1 MSDLFLPLKV
11 VSSLSPVK
19 AKRNVEESKAF
30 LLNDF
35 SSMGKILS
43 SYSPLEM
50 MKMARWEERRVLALG
65 GKDIVKKKSA
75 VLLPILLQS
84 IVESNAFRPVSSS
97 VEIKLKDW
105 DRIKT
110 LSEDVVRRIAR
121 WIDSKVSIAIG
132 EGKVTVEDAFG
143 LRAAIEERLLP
154 SVMDEKTLER
164 ESWLLRALL
173 EEVPDFQ
180 GRFGID
186 SPSFALNIKNIAK
199 VGLNGIDN
207 LVRDVAVYSQEY
219 SLSEAQLRA
228 RGELEGLDESEIF
241 NLITKR
247 NHWEGRA
254 KELSNLRDGYSLFMP
269 SYASSLPFS
278 TYGFYSMKAG
288 QLDLM
293 SFLEKGFWPALRYP
307 FIELEGKHYSFVAMH
322 LPLFLSYFTSVDRIL
337 ASSRNV
343 LSIFHLSD
351 CDTYVYDG
359 NKIEISVLPSVRDT
373 NPILYPSSFSRVVK
387 KRKDEL
393 SLQRKLGH
401 KRLIVDPDMVLDMEK
416 KDETV
421 YVSSSFLYRCTVD
434 KSAKTELLTALLG
447 YLELPGSG
455 KEYSMDTEEDLY
467 STESSTDDLRDDPTT
482 DEYEYDNIDEDEES
496 RLLDERDAN
505 IQFVEYDRKEASKEE
520 KESMIERYS
529 LTEDLI
535 KKSEEEEEREFVLDE
550 ALDDDI
556 FDDSEEDE
564 KLDDIGPGESYDS
577 EFFDAADASDEYEV
591 HEEEEEKEE
600 SGQLDF
606 LSLLDE
612 EDPEEAEF
620 ENELDEEEKK
630 SFQEEELHEAVLD
643 SIITLPSE
651 NAPSAEDDILS
662 SVDEEIESPS
672 PEMEEEGEIGVEI
685 EGEEP
690 NDAVESSSTPE
701 DLLGEMELPTVSEE
715 ETTQEMDEESPS
727 LESNVDTDLPS
738 FSHED
743 EVTSDE
749 TQSGEAE
756 EDQEEYAEE
765 TMDGEEVSDASEK
778 EDATEKDR
786 DITPKM
792 EEESPSLESIVD
804 TDLPSFSHEDE
815 VTTKETQSGETE
827 EDQEED
833 QEETMDGEEVSDASE
848 KEDAIEK
855 DRDITSKMEEDSSS
869 LESIVDPDL
878 PSFSHEDEV
887 TSDETQGGETE
898 EDQEEDQEETM
909 DREDVS
915 GTSEE
920 AETEM
925 ERESEDSSPLSEE
938 PPALFE
944 SEETKAEE
952 GSEKEN
958 ESSSDDVGSTEESMG
973 SDVFAPECEENS
985 SLNGELPLE
994 TEIPVVAEEDK
1005 EEEPS
1010 LQNENAVAEEEGNV
1024 FMMEDSPSPLPEELY
1039 SEEEPQSQE
1048 KEEEKGESVPEEPKN
1063 SEIDSNKSFCDSLF
1077 SALGLEDM
1085 EEDEALPE
1093 VTEPEEE
1100 KEEEAIVL
1108 EDKSPLEIESVEE
1121 EEVDDEIE
1129 EKAEGIVYSIYKEL
1143 GKDSAFASFIRS
1155 SDSGTLEELEEIIQS
1170 CWNRQQVEGKDK
1182 LFNIVDYSLSI
1193 LLAHDSIR
1201 DDLRLSEL
1209 LNNAGGVMYS
1219 RDMDT
1224 WKAVIVYINSS
1235 YTVEEAMEKTIS
1247 RETFS
1252 ASDWKRVTYIGE
1264 QMRKR

>member
-143 LRAAIEERLLP
+143 LRSAIEERLLP

-373 NPILYPSSFSRVVK
+373 NPILYPASFSRVVK

-564 KLDDIGPGESYDS
+564 RLDDIGPGESFDS

-612 EDPEEAEF
+612 EDPEEVEF

-643 SIITLPSE
+643 SFLTLPSE

-672 PEMEEEGEIGVEI
+672 PEMEEEGEIGVGI
-685 EGEEP
+685 ESEEP

-727 LESNVDTDLPS
+727 LESIVDTDLPS

-743 EVTSDE
+743 EVTTKE
-749 TQSGEAE
+749 TQSGETEEDPE
-756 EDQEEYAEE
+756 EDQEE

-792 EEESPSLESIVD
+792 DEESPSLESIVD

-827 EDQEED
+827 EDPEED
-833 QEETMDGEEVSDASE
+833 QEETMDGEDVSDA
-848 KEDAIEK
+848 
-855 DRDITSKMEEDSSS
+855 
-869 LESIVDPDL
+869 
-878 PSFSHEDEV
+878 
-887 TSDETQGGETE
+887 
-898 EDQEEDQEETM
+898 
-909 DREDVS
+909 
-915 GTSEE
+915 SEE

-925 ERESEDSSPLSEE
+925 ERESEESSPLSEE

-958 ESSSDDVGSTEESMG
+958 ESSIHDVDSTEESMG
-973 SDVFAPECEENS
+973 PEVFAPECEEDS
-985 SLNGELPLE
+985 SLNGDLPLE
-994 TEIPVVAEEDK
+994 KEHPVVAEEYK

-1063 SEIDSNKSFCDSLF
+1063 SETDSNKSFCDSLF

>member
-154 SVMDEKTLER
+154 SEMDEKTLER

-373 NPILYPSSFSRVVK
+373 NPILYPASFSRVVK

-612 EDPEEAEF
+612 EDPEEVEF

-672 PEMEEEGEIGVEI
+672 PEMEEEGEIGVGI
-685 EGEEP
+685 ESEEP

-715 ETTQEMDEESPS
+715 EITQEMD
-727 LESNVDTDLPS
+727 
-738 FSHED
+738 
-743 EVTSDE
+743 
-749 TQSGEAE
+749 
-756 EDQEEYAEE
+756 
-765 TMDGEEVSDASEK
+765 
-778 EDATEKDR
+778 
-786 DITPKM
+786 
-792 EEESPSLESIVD
+792 EESPSLESIVD

-827 EDQEED
+827 EDPEEYA
-833 QEETMDGEEVSDASE
+833 EETMDG
-848 KEDAIEK
+848 
-855 DRDITSKMEEDSSS
+855 
-869 LESIVDPDL
+869 
-878 PSFSHEDEV
+878 
-887 TSDETQGGETE
+887 
-898 EDQEEDQEETM
+898 
-909 DREDVS
+909 EDVS

-925 ERESEDSSPLSEE
+925 ERESEESSPVSEE

-958 ESSSDDVGSTEESMG
+958 ESSSDDVDSTEESIV
-973 SDVFAPECEENS
+973 SEVFAPECEEDS

-994 TEIPVVAEEDK
+994 KEHPVVAEEYK

-1039 SEEEPQSQE
+1039 REEEPQSQE

-1063 SEIDSNKSFCDSLF
+1063 SETDSNKSFCDSLF

>member
-269 SYASSLPFS
+269 SYASSIPFS

-434 KSAKTELLTALLG
+434 RSAKTELLTALLG

-715 ETTQEMDEESPS
+715 EITQEMD
-727 LESNVDTDLPS
+727 
-738 FSHED
+738 
-743 EVTSDE
+743 
-749 TQSGEAE
+749 
-756 EDQEEYAEE
+756 
-765 TMDGEEVSDASEK
+765 
-778 EDATEKDR
+778 
-786 DITPKM
+786 
-792 EEESPSLESIVD
+792 EESPSLESIVD

-827 EDQEED
+827 ED
-833 QEETMDGEEVSDASE
+833 
-848 KEDAIEK
+848 
-855 DRDITSKMEEDSSS
+855 
-869 LESIVDPDL
+869 P
-878 PSFSHEDEV
+878 
-887 TSDETQGGETE
+887 
-898 EDQEEDQEETM
+898 EEDQEETM

-915 GTSEE
+915 DPSEE

-925 ERESEDSSPLSEE
+925 ERESEDSSTLSEE

-973 SDVFAPECEENS
+973 SDVFAPKCEENS

-1005 EEEPS
+1005 EDEPS

-1039 SEEEPQSQE
+1039 REEEPQSQE
-1048 KEEEKGESVPEEPKN
+1048 KEEEKGESVPEELKN
-1063 SEIDSNKSFCDSLF
+1063 SETDSNKSFCDSLF

>member
-715 ETTQEMDEESPS
+715 EITQEMD
-727 LESNVDTDLPS
+727 
-738 FSHED
+738 
-743 EVTSDE
+743 
-749 TQSGEAE
+749 
-756 EDQEEYAEE
+756 
-765 TMDGEEVSDASEK
+765 
-778 EDATEKDR
+778 
-786 DITPKM
+786 
-792 EEESPSLESIVD
+792 EESPSLESIVD
-804 TDLPSFSHEDE
+804 TDLSSFSHEDE

-848 KEDAIEK
+848 NEDAIEK

-1039 SEEEPQSQE
+1039 REEEPQSQE

>member
-1 MSDLFLPLKV
+1 MPLKV

-672 PEMEEEGEIGVEI
+672 PEMEEEGEIGVGI
-685 EGEEP
+685 ESEEP

-715 ETTQEMDEESPS
+715 EITQEMD
-727 LESNVDTDLPS
+727 
-738 FSHED
+738 
-743 EVTSDE
+743 
-749 TQSGEAE
+749 
-756 EDQEEYAEE
+756 
-765 TMDGEEVSDASEK
+765 
-778 EDATEKDR
+778 
-786 DITPKM
+786 
-792 EEESPSLESIVD
+792 EESPSLESIVD

-833 QEETMDGEEVSDASE
+833 QEETMD
-848 KEDAIEK
+848 
-855 DRDITSKMEEDSSS
+855 
-869 LESIVDPDL
+869 
-878 PSFSHEDEV
+878 
-887 TSDETQGGETE
+887 
-898 EDQEEDQEETM
+898 
-909 DREDVS
+909 REDVS
-915 GTSEE
+915 DPSEE

-925 ERESEDSSPLSEE
+925 ERESEESSPLSEE

-958 ESSSDDVGSTEESMG
+958 ESSIHDVDSTEESMG
-973 SDVFAPECEENS
+973 SDVFAPECEEDS

-994 TEIPVVAEEDK
+994 KEHPVVAEEDK

-1039 SEEEPQSQE
+1039 REEEPQSQE
-1048 KEEEKGESVPEEPKN
+1048 KEEEKGESVPEELKN
-1063 SEIDSNKSFCDSLF
+1063 SETDSNKSFCDSLF

>member
-143 LRAAIEERLLP
+143 LRSAIEERLLP

-715 ETTQEMDEESPS
+715 EITPKMEEESPS

-738 FSHED
+738 FS
-743 EVTSDE
+743 
-749 TQSGEAE
+749 
-756 EDQEEYAEE
+756 Y
-765 TMDGEEVSDASEK
+765 
-778 EDATEKDR
+778 
-786 DITPKM
+786 
-792 EEESPSLESIVD
+792 
-804 TDLPSFSHEDE
+804 EDE

-827 EDQEED
+827 EDQGECA
-833 QEETMDGEEVSDASE
+833 EETMD
-848 KEDAIEK
+848 K
-855 DRDITSKMEEDSSS
+855 
-869 LESIVDPDL
+869 
-878 PSFSHEDEV
+878 
-887 TSDETQGGETE
+887 
-898 EDQEEDQEETM
+898 
-909 DREDVS
+909 EDVS
-915 GTSEE
+915 GPSEE

-925 ERESEDSSPLSEE
+925 EREIEESSPVSEE

-958 ESSSDDVGSTEESMG
+958 ESSSDDVDSTEESMG
-973 SDVFAPECEENS
+973 PEVFAPECEEDS

-994 TEIPVVAEEDK
+994 KEHPVVAEEDK

-1048 KEEEKGESVPEEPKN
+1048 KEEEKGESVPEELKN
-1063 SEIDSNKSFCDSLF
+1063 SETDSNKSFCDSLF

>member
-1 MSDLFLPLKV
+1 MPLKV

-143 LRAAIEERLLP
+143 LRSAIEERLLP

-715 ETTQEMDEESPS
+715 EITQEMD
-727 LESNVDTDLPS
+727 
-738 FSHED
+738 
-743 EVTSDE
+743 
-749 TQSGEAE
+749 
-756 EDQEEYAEE
+756 
-765 TMDGEEVSDASEK
+765 
-778 EDATEKDR
+778 
-786 DITPKM
+786 
-792 EEESPSLESIVD
+792 EESPSLESIVD
-804 TDLPSFSHEDE
+804 TDLPSFSY
-815 VTTKETQSGETE
+815 
-827 EDQEED
+827 
-833 QEETMDGEEVSDASE
+833 
-848 KEDAIEK
+848 
-855 DRDITSKMEEDSSS
+855 
-869 LESIVDPDL
+869 
-878 PSFSHEDEV
+878 EDEV

-898 EDQEEDQEETM
+898 EDQEEYAEETM

-915 GTSEE
+915 DPSEE

-1005 EEEPS
+1005 EDEPS

-1039 SEEEPQSQE
+1039 REEEPQSQE
-1048 KEEEKGESVPEEPKN
+1048 KEEEKGESVPEELKN
-1063 SEIDSNKSFCDSLF
+1063 SETDSNKSFCDSLF

-1209 LNNAGGVMYS
+1209 LNNAGGVMYY

>member
-143 LRAAIEERLLP
+143 LRSAIEERLLP

-672 PEMEEEGEIGVEI
+672 PEMEEEGEIGVGI
-685 EGEEP
+685 ESEEP

-715 ETTQEMDEESPS
+715 E
-727 LESNVDTDLPS
+727 
-738 FSHED
+738 
-743 EVTSDE
+743 
-749 TQSGEAE
+749 
-756 EDQEEYAEE
+756 
-765 TMDGEEVSDASEK
+765 
-778 EDATEKDR
+778 
-786 DITPKM
+786 ITPKM
-792 EEESPSLESIVD
+792 DEESPSLESIVD

-827 EDQEED
+827 EDQEEY
-833 QEETMDGEEVSDASE
+833 A
-848 KEDAIEK
+848 
-855 DRDITSKMEEDSSS
+855 
-869 LESIVDPDL
+869 
-878 PSFSHEDEV
+878 
-887 TSDETQGGETE
+887 
-898 EDQEEDQEETM
+898 EETM

-915 GTSEE
+915 DPSEE

-925 ERESEDSSPLSEE
+925 ERESEESSPLSEE

-1048 KEEEKGESVPEEPKN
+1048 KEEEKGESVPEEPKK
-1063 SEIDSNKSFCDSLF
+1063 SETDSNKSFCDSLF

>member
-672 PEMEEEGEIGVEI
+672 PEMEEEGEIGVGI
-685 EGEEP
+685 ESEEP

-727 LESNVDTDLPS
+727 LES
-738 FSHED
+738 
-743 EVTSDE
+743 
-749 TQSGEAE
+749 
-756 EDQEEYAEE
+756 
-765 TMDGEEVSDASEK
+765 
-778 EDATEKDR
+778 
-786 DITPKM
+786 
-792 EEESPSLESIVD
+792 IVD

-827 EDQEED
+827 EDQ
-833 QEETMDGEEVSDASE
+833 
-848 KEDAIEK
+848 KEYA
-855 DRDITSKMEEDSSS
+855 
-869 LESIVDPDL
+869 
-878 PSFSHEDEV
+878 
-887 TSDETQGGETE
+887 
-898 EDQEEDQEETM
+898 EETM

-915 GTSEE
+915 GTTEE

-925 ERESEDSSPLSEE
+925 ERESEESSPLSEE

-958 ESSSDDVGSTEESMG
+958 ASSIHDVDSTEESMG
-973 SDVFAPECEENS
+973 PEVFAPECEEDS

-994 TEIPVVAEEDK
+994 KEHPVVAEEDK

-1039 SEEEPQSQE
+1039 REEEPQSQE

>member
-564 KLDDIGPGESYDS
+564 RLDDIGPGESYDS

-612 EDPEEAEF
+612 EDPEEVEF

-672 PEMEEEGEIGVEI
+672 PEMEEEGEIGVGI
-685 EGEEP
+685 ESEEP

-715 ETTQEMDEESPS
+715 EITQEMD
-727 LESNVDTDLPS
+727 
-738 FSHED
+738 
-743 EVTSDE
+743 
-749 TQSGEAE
+749 
-756 EDQEEYAEE
+756 
-765 TMDGEEVSDASEK
+765 
-778 EDATEKDR
+778 
-786 DITPKM
+786 
-792 EEESPSLESIVD
+792 EESPSLESIVD

-833 QEETMDGEEVSDASE
+833 QEETMD
-848 KEDAIEK
+848 
-855 DRDITSKMEEDSSS
+855 
-869 LESIVDPDL
+869 
-878 PSFSHEDEV
+878 
-887 TSDETQGGETE
+887 
-898 EDQEEDQEETM
+898 
-909 DREDVS
+909 REDVS

-925 ERESEDSSPLSEE
+925 ERESEESSPLSEE

-958 ESSSDDVGSTEESMG
+958 ESSSDDVDSTEESMG
-973 SDVFAPECEENS
+973 SDVFAPECEEDS

-994 TEIPVVAEEDK
+994 KEHPVVAEEDK

-1039 SEEEPQSQE
+1039 REEEPQSQE

>member
-1 MSDLFLPLKV
+1 MPLKV

-19 AKRNVEESKAF
+19 AKRNIEESKAF

-50 MKMARWEERRVLALG
+50 MKMARWEERRVLSLG

-143 LRAAIEERLLP
+143 LRSAIEERLLP
-154 SVMDEKTLER
+154 SEMDEKTLER

-373 NPILYPSSFSRVVK
+373 NPILYPASFSRVVK

-434 KSAKTELLTALLG
+434 RSAKTELLTALLG

-564 KLDDIGPGESYDS
+564 KLDNIGPGESYDS

-672 PEMEEEGEIGVEI
+672 PEMEEEGEIGVGI
-685 EGEEP
+685 ESEEP

-715 ETTQEMDEESPS
+715 EITQEMD
-727 LESNVDTDLPS
+727 
-738 FSHED
+738 
-743 EVTSDE
+743 
-749 TQSGEAE
+749 
-756 EDQEEYAEE
+756 
-765 TMDGEEVSDASEK
+765 
-778 EDATEKDR
+778 
-786 DITPKM
+786 
-792 EEESPSLESIVD
+792 EESPSLESIVD

-815 VTTKETQSGETE
+815 VTTKEMQSGETE
-827 EDQEED
+827 EDPEED

-855 DRDITSKMEEDSSS
+855 DREITPKTEEESPS
-869 LESIVDPDL
+869 LESNVDTDL

-887 TSDETQGGETE
+887 TTKETQSGETE
-898 EDQEEDQEETM
+898 EYPEEYAEETM

-915 GTSEE
+915 DPSEE

-925 ERESEDSSPLSEE
+925 ERESEDSSPVSEE

-958 ESSSDDVGSTEESMG
+958 ESSSDDVDSTEESMG
-973 SDVFAPECEENS
+973 PEVFAPECEEDS

-994 TEIPVVAEEDK
+994 KEHPVVAEEDK

-1048 KEEEKGESVPEEPKN
+1048 KKEEKGESVPEEPKN
-1063 SEIDSNKSFCDSLF
+1063 SETDSNKSFCDSLF

>member
-143 LRAAIEERLLP
+143 LRSAIEERLLP
-154 SVMDEKTLER
+154 SEMDEKTLER

-434 KSAKTELLTALLG
+434 RSAKTELLTALLG

-672 PEMEEEGEIGVEI
+672 PEMEEEGEIGVGI
-685 EGEEP
+685 ESEEP

-715 ETTQEMDEESPS
+715 EITQGMDEESPS
-727 LESNVDTDLPS
+727 LESIVDTDLPS

-743 EVTSDE
+743 EVTIDE
-749 TQSGEAE
+749 TQSGETEEDPE
-756 EDQEEYAEE
+756 EDQEE
-765 TMDGEEVSDASEK
+765 TIDGEEVSDASEK
-778 EDATEKDR
+778 EDAIEKDR
-786 DITPKM
+786 EITPKT
-792 EEESPSLESIVD
+792 EEESPSLESNVD

-827 EDQEED
+827 EYPEEY
-833 QEETMDGEEVSDASE
+833 A
-848 KEDAIEK
+848 
-855 DRDITSKMEEDSSS
+855 
-869 LESIVDPDL
+869 
-878 PSFSHEDEV
+878 
-887 TSDETQGGETE
+887 
-898 EDQEEDQEETM
+898 EETM

-915 GTSEE
+915 DPSEE
-920 AETEM
+920 VETEM
-925 ERESEDSSPLSEE
+925 ERESEESSPVSEE

-958 ESSSDDVGSTEESMG
+958 ESSIHDVDSTEESMG
-973 SDVFAPECEENS
+973 PEVFAPECEEDS

-994 TEIPVVAEEDK
+994 KEHPVVAEEYK

-1039 SEEEPQSQE
+1039 REEEPQSQE

-1063 SEIDSNKSFCDSLF
+1063 SETDSNKSFCDSLF

>member
-1 MSDLFLPLKV
+1 MPLKV

-105 DRIKT
+105 DRIKI

-373 NPILYPSSFSRVVK
+373 NPILYPASFSRVVK

-672 PEMEEEGEIGVEI
+672 PEMEEEGEIGVGI
-685 EGEEP
+685 ESEEP

-727 LESNVDTDLPS
+727 LES
-738 FSHED
+738 
-743 EVTSDE
+743 
-749 TQSGEAE
+749 
-756 EDQEEYAEE
+756 
-765 TMDGEEVSDASEK
+765 
-778 EDATEKDR
+778 
-786 DITPKM
+786 
-792 EEESPSLESIVD
+792 IVD

-827 EDQEED
+827 EDQEE
-833 QEETMDGEEVSDASE
+833 TMDGEDVSDASE

-869 LESIVDPDL
+869 LESIVDTDL

-887 TSDETQGGETE
+887 TTKETQNGETE
-898 EDQEEDQEETM
+898 EDPEECAEETM

-915 GTSEE
+915 DPYEE

-985 SLNGELPLE
+985 SLNGDLPLE

-1063 SEIDSNKSFCDSLF
+1063 SETDSNKSFCDSLF

>member
-35 SSMGKILS
+35 SSIGKILS

-564 KLDDIGPGESYDS
+564 RLDDIGPGESYDS

-612 EDPEEAEF
+612 EDPEEVEF

-672 PEMEEEGEIGVEI
+672 PEMEEEGEIGVGI
-685 EGEEP
+685 ESEEP

-715 ETTQEMDEESPS
+715 EITQEMDEESPS

-738 FSHED
+738 FSYED
-743 EVTSDE
+743 EVTTKE
-749 TQSGEAE
+749 TQSGETE

-765 TMDGEEVSDASEK
+765 TMDGEGVSDASEK

-804 TDLPSFSHEDE
+804 TDLPSFSYEDE

-827 EDQEED
+827 EDPEEY
-833 QEETMDGEEVSDASE
+833 A
-848 KEDAIEK
+848 
-855 DRDITSKMEEDSSS
+855 
-869 LESIVDPDL
+869 
-878 PSFSHEDEV
+878 
-887 TSDETQGGETE
+887 
-898 EDQEEDQEETM
+898 EETM

-915 GTSEE
+915 NPSEE

-952 GSEKEN
+952 ESEKEN

-973 SDVFAPECEENS
+973 PEVFAPECEEDS

-994 TEIPVVAEEDK
+994 KEHPVVAEEYK

-1039 SEEEPQSQE
+1039 REEEPQSQE
-1048 KEEEKGESVPEEPKN
+1048 KEEEKGESVPEELKN
-1063 SEIDSNKSFCDSLF
+1063 SETDSNKSFCDSLF

>member
-662 SVDEEIESPS
+662 SVDEEIESSS

-715 ETTQEMDEESPS
+715 E
-727 LESNVDTDLPS
+727 
-738 FSHED
+738 
-743 EVTSDE
+743 
-749 TQSGEAE
+749 
-756 EDQEEYAEE
+756 
-765 TMDGEEVSDASEK
+765 
-778 EDATEKDR
+778 
-786 DITPKM
+786 ITPKM
-792 EEESPSLESIVD
+792 EEESPSLESNVD

-827 EDQEED
+827 EDQEE
-833 QEETMDGEEVSDASE
+833 TMDGEEVSDASE

-855 DRDITSKMEEDSSS
+855 DRDITPKMEEESPS
-869 LESIVDPDL
+869 LESIVDTDL
-878 PSFSHEDEV
+878 PSFSYEDEV
-887 TSDETQGGETE
+887 TSDETQSGEKE

-925 ERESEDSSPLSEE
+925 ERESEESSPLSEE

-958 ESSSDDVGSTEESMG
+958 ESSIHDVDSTEESMG
-973 SDVFAPECEENS
+973 PEVFAPECEEDS

-994 TEIPVVAEEDK
+994 KEHPVVAEEDK
-1005 EEEPS
+1005 EDEPS

>member
-672 PEMEEEGEIGVEI
+672 PEMEEEGEIGVGI
-685 EGEEP
+685 ESEEP

-727 LESNVDTDLPS
+727 LES
-738 FSHED
+738 
-743 EVTSDE
+743 
-749 TQSGEAE
+749 
-756 EDQEEYAEE
+756 
-765 TMDGEEVSDASEK
+765 
-778 EDATEKDR
+778 
-786 DITPKM
+786 
-792 EEESPSLESIVD
+792 IVD

-827 EDQEED
+827 EDPEEY
-833 QEETMDGEEVSDASE
+833 A
-848 KEDAIEK
+848 
-855 DRDITSKMEEDSSS
+855 
-869 LESIVDPDL
+869 
-878 PSFSHEDEV
+878 
-887 TSDETQGGETE
+887 
-898 EDQEEDQEETM
+898 EETM

-915 GTSEE
+915 DPSEE

-925 ERESEDSSPLSEE
+925 ERESEESSPLSEE

-973 SDVFAPECEENS
+973 SDVFAPECEEDS

-994 TEIPVVAEEDK
+994 KEHPVVAEEDK

-1048 KEEEKGESVPEEPKN
+1048 KEEEKGESVPEELKN
-1063 SEIDSNKSFCDSLF
+1063 SETDSNKSFCDSLF

>member
-154 SVMDEKTLER
+154 SEMDEKTLER
-164 ESWLLRALL
+164 ETWLLRALL

-662 SVDEEIESPS
+662 SVDEEIESSS
-672 PEMEEEGEIGVEI
+672 PEMEEEGEIGVGI
-685 EGEEP
+685 ESEEP

-715 ETTQEMDEESPS
+715 E
-727 LESNVDTDLPS
+727 
-738 FSHED
+738 
-743 EVTSDE
+743 
-749 TQSGEAE
+749 
-756 EDQEEYAEE
+756 
-765 TMDGEEVSDASEK
+765 
-778 EDATEKDR
+778 
-786 DITPKM
+786 ITPKM

-804 TDLPSFSHEDE
+804 TDLPSFSYEDE

-827 EDQEED
+827 EDQEEY
-833 QEETMDGEEVSDASE
+833 A
-848 KEDAIEK
+848 
-855 DRDITSKMEEDSSS
+855 
-869 LESIVDPDL
+869 
-878 PSFSHEDEV
+878 
-887 TSDETQGGETE
+887 
-898 EDQEEDQEETM
+898 EETM

-915 GTSEE
+915 DPSEE

-925 ERESEDSSPLSEE
+925 ERESEESSPLSEE

-985 SLNGELPLE
+985 SINGDLPLE

-1005 EEEPS
+1005 EDEPS

-1039 SEEEPQSQE
+1039 REEEPQSQE
-1048 KEEEKGESVPEEPKN
+1048 KEEEKGESVPEELKN
-1063 SEIDSNKSFCDSLF
+1063 SETDSNKSFCDSLF

>member
-672 PEMEEEGEIGVEI
+672 PEMEEEGEIGVGI
-685 EGEEP
+685 ESEEP

-715 ETTQEMDEESPS
+715 EITQEMDEESPS
-727 LESNVDTDLPS
+727 LES
-738 FSHED
+738 
-743 EVTSDE
+743 
-749 TQSGEAE
+749 
-756 EDQEEYAEE
+756 
-765 TMDGEEVSDASEK
+765 
-778 EDATEKDR
+778 
-786 DITPKM
+786 
-792 EEESPSLESIVD
+792 IVG

-827 EDQEED
+827 ED
-833 QEETMDGEEVSDASE
+833 
-848 KEDAIEK
+848 
-855 DRDITSKMEEDSSS
+855 
-869 LESIVDPDL
+869 P
-878 PSFSHEDEV
+878 
-887 TSDETQGGETE
+887 
-898 EDQEEDQEETM
+898 EEDQEETM

-915 GTSEE
+915 DPSEE

-958 ESSSDDVGSTEESMG
+958 ESSSDDVDSTEESMG

-985 SLNGELPLE
+985 SINGDLPLE

-1063 SEIDSNKSFCDSLF
+1063 SETDSNKSFCDSLF

>member
-351 CDTYVYDG
+351 CDTSVYDG
-359 NKIEISVLPSVRDT
+359 NKIELSVLPSVRDT

-672 PEMEEEGEIGVEI
+672 PEMEEEGEIGVGI
-685 EGEEP
+685 ESEEP

-715 ETTQEMDEESPS
+715 DITPKMDEESPS
-727 LESNVDTDLPS
+727 LQSN
-738 FSHED
+738 
-743 EVTSDE
+743 
-749 TQSGEAE
+749 
-756 EDQEEYAEE
+756 
-765 TMDGEEVSDASEK
+765 
-778 EDATEKDR
+778 
-786 DITPKM
+786 
-792 EEESPSLESIVD
+792 VD

-827 EDQEED
+827 EDQEEY
-833 QEETMDGEEVSDASE
+833 A
-848 KEDAIEK
+848 
-855 DRDITSKMEEDSSS
+855 
-869 LESIVDPDL
+869 
-878 PSFSHEDEV
+878 
-887 TSDETQGGETE
+887 
-898 EDQEEDQEETM
+898 EETM

-915 GTSEE
+915 DPSEE

-958 ESSSDDVGSTEESMG
+958 ASSIHDVDSTEESMG
-973 SDVFAPECEENS
+973 SDVFAPECEEDS

-1039 SEEEPQSQE
+1039 REEEPQSQE
-1048 KEEEKGESVPEEPKN
+1048 KEEEKGESVPEELKN
-1063 SEIDSNKSFCDSLF
+1063 SETDSNKSFCDSLF

>member
-1 MSDLFLPLKV
+1 MPLKV

-50 MKMARWEERRVLALG
+50 MKMARWEERRVLSLG

-154 SVMDEKTLER
+154 SEMDEKTLER

-269 SYASSLPFS
+269 SYASSLPYS

-373 NPILYPSSFSRVVK
+373 NPILYPASFSRVVK

-434 KSAKTELLTALLG
+434 RSAKTELLTALLG

-564 KLDDIGPGESYDS
+564 KLDNIGPGESYDS

-643 SIITLPSE
+643 SFLTLPSE

-672 PEMEEEGEIGVEI
+672 PEMEEEGEIGVGI
-685 EGEEP
+685 ESEEP

-715 ETTQEMDEESPS
+715 EITQEMD
-727 LESNVDTDLPS
+727 
-738 FSHED
+738 
-743 EVTSDE
+743 
-749 TQSGEAE
+749 
-756 EDQEEYAEE
+756 
-765 TMDGEEVSDASEK
+765 
-778 EDATEKDR
+778 
-786 DITPKM
+786 
-792 EEESPSLESIVD
+792 EESPSLESIVD

-827 EDQEED
+827 EDPEED

-855 DRDITSKMEEDSSS
+855 DREITPKTEEESPS
-869 LESIVDPDL
+869 LESNVDTDL

-887 TSDETQGGETE
+887 TTKETQSGETE
-898 EDQEEDQEETM
+898 EYPEEYAEETM

-915 GTSEE
+915 DPSEE
-920 AETEM
+920 VETEM
-925 ERESEDSSPLSEE
+925 ERESEESSPVSEE

-958 ESSSDDVGSTEESMG
+958 ESSIHDVDSTEESMG
-973 SDVFAPECEENS
+973 PEVFAPECEEDS

-994 TEIPVVAEEDK
+994 KEHPVVAKEYK

-1048 KEEEKGESVPEEPKN
+1048 KKEEKGESVPEEPKN
-1063 SEIDSNKSFCDSLF
+1063 SETDSNKSFCDSLF

>member
-50 MKMARWEERRVLALG
+50 MKMARWEERRVLSLG

-154 SVMDEKTLER
+154 SEMDEKTLER

-373 NPILYPSSFSRVVK
+373 NPILYPASFSRVVK

-564 KLDDIGPGESYDS
+564 KLDDIGPGESFDS

-672 PEMEEEGEIGVEI
+672 PEMEEEGEIGVGI
-685 EGEEP
+685 ESEEP

-715 ETTQEMDEESPS
+715 EITQGMD
-727 LESNVDTDLPS
+727 
-738 FSHED
+738 
-743 EVTSDE
+743 
-749 TQSGEAE
+749 
-756 EDQEEYAEE
+756 
-765 TMDGEEVSDASEK
+765 
-778 EDATEKDR
+778 
-786 DITPKM
+786 
-792 EEESPSLESIVD
+792 EESPSLESIVD

-815 VTTKETQSGETE
+815 VTTKEMQSGETE
-827 EDQEED
+827 EDPEED

-855 DRDITSKMEEDSSS
+855 DREITPKTEEESPS
-869 LESIVDPDL
+869 LESNVDTDL

-887 TSDETQGGETE
+887 TTKETQSGETE
-898 EDQEEDQEETM
+898 EYPEEYAEETM

-915 GTSEE
+915 DPSEE

-925 ERESEDSSPLSEE
+925 ERESEESSPLSEE

-958 ESSSDDVGSTEESMG
+958 ESSIHDVDSTEESMG
-973 SDVFAPECEENS
+973 PEVFAPECEEDS

-994 TEIPVVAEEDK
+994 KEHPVVAEECK

-1010 LQNENAVAEEEGNV
+1010 LQNENVVAEEEGNV

-1048 KEEEKGESVPEEPKN
+1048 KKEEKGESVPEEPKN
-1063 SEIDSNKSFCDSLF
+1063 SETDSNKSFCDSLF

>member
-743 EVTSDE
+743 EVT
-749 TQSGEAE
+749 
-756 EDQEEYAEE
+756 
-765 TMDGEEVSDASEK
+765 
-778 EDATEKDR
+778 
-786 DITPKM
+786 
-792 EEESPSLESIVD
+792 
-804 TDLPSFSHEDE
+804 
-815 VTTKETQSGETE
+815 TKETQSGETE
-827 EDQEED
+827 EDPEEY
-833 QEETMDGEEVSDASE
+833 A
-848 KEDAIEK
+848 
-855 DRDITSKMEEDSSS
+855 
-869 LESIVDPDL
+869 
-878 PSFSHEDEV
+878 
-887 TSDETQGGETE
+887 
-898 EDQEEDQEETM
+898 EETM

-915 GTSEE
+915 DPSEE

-925 ERESEDSSPLSEE
+925 ERESEKSSPLSEE

-985 SLNGELPLE
+985 SINGDLPLE
-994 TEIPVVAEEDK
+994 TEIPVVAEEYK
-1005 EEEPS
+1005 EDEPS

-1039 SEEEPQSQE
+1039 REEEPQSQE

-1063 SEIDSNKSFCDSLF
+1063 SETDSNKSFCDSLF

>member
-1 MSDLFLPLKV
+1 MPLKV

-143 LRAAIEERLLP
+143 LRSAIEERLLP

-529 LTEDLI
+529 LTEDII

-672 PEMEEEGEIGVEI
+672 PEMEEEGEIGVGI
-685 EGEEP
+685 ESEEP

-715 ETTQEMDEESPS
+715 EITPKMEEESPS

-738 FSHED
+738 FS
-743 EVTSDE
+743 
-749 TQSGEAE
+749 
-756 EDQEEYAEE
+756 Y
-765 TMDGEEVSDASEK
+765 
-778 EDATEKDR
+778 
-786 DITPKM
+786 
-792 EEESPSLESIVD
+792 
-804 TDLPSFSHEDE
+804 EDE
-815 VTTKETQSGETE
+815 VTTKETQS
-827 EDQEED
+827 
-833 QEETMDGEEVSDASE
+833 
-848 KEDAIEK
+848 
-855 DRDITSKMEEDSSS
+855 
-869 LESIVDPDL
+869 
-878 PSFSHEDEV
+878 
-887 TSDETQGGETE
+887 GETE

-973 SDVFAPECEENS
+973 SDVFAPECEEDS

-994 TEIPVVAEEDK
+994 KEHPVVAEEDK
-1005 EEEPS
+1005 EDEPS

-1039 SEEEPQSQE
+1039 REEEPQSQE
-1048 KEEEKGESVPEEPKN
+1048 KEEEKGESVPEELKN
-1063 SEIDSNKSFCDSLF
+1063 SETDSNKSFCDSLF

>member
-35 SSMGKILS
+35 ASMGKILS

-672 PEMEEEGEIGVEI
+672 PEMEEEGEIGVGI
-685 EGEEP
+685 ESEEP
-690 NDAVESSSTPE
+690 NDAVESSSSPE

-715 ETTQEMDEESPS
+715 EITPKMEEESPS

-743 EVTSDE
+743 EVTTKE

-786 DITPKM
+786 DITSKM
-792 EEESPSLESIVD
+792 EEDSSSLESIVD
-804 TDLPSFSHEDE
+804 TDLPSFSYEDE

-827 EDQEED
+827 EDPEEY
-833 QEETMDGEEVSDASE
+833 A
-848 KEDAIEK
+848 
-855 DRDITSKMEEDSSS
+855 
-869 LESIVDPDL
+869 
-878 PSFSHEDEV
+878 
-887 TSDETQGGETE
+887 
-898 EDQEEDQEETM
+898 EETM

-915 GTSEE
+915 DPSEE

-925 ERESEDSSPLSEE
+925 ERESEESSPVSEE

-973 SDVFAPECEENS
+973 SDVFAPECEEDS

-1039 SEEEPQSQE
+1039 REEEPQSQE
-1048 KEEEKGESVPEEPKN
+1048 KEEEKGESVPEELKN
-1063 SEIDSNKSFCDSLF
+1063 SETDSNKSFCDSLF

>member
-154 SVMDEKTLER
+154 SEMDEKTLER

-467 STESSTDDLRDDPTT
+467 STESSTDDMRDDPTT

-505 IQFVEYDRKEASKEE
+505 IQFVEYDRKDASKEE

-564 KLDDIGPGESYDS
+564 KLDNIGPGESYDS

-672 PEMEEEGEIGVEI
+672 PEMEEEREIGVGI
-685 EGEEP
+685 ENEEP

-715 ETTQEMDEESPS
+715 EITQGMD
-727 LESNVDTDLPS
+727 
-738 FSHED
+738 
-743 EVTSDE
+743 
-749 TQSGEAE
+749 
-756 EDQEEYAEE
+756 
-765 TMDGEEVSDASEK
+765 
-778 EDATEKDR
+778 
-786 DITPKM
+786 
-792 EEESPSLESIVD
+792 EESPSLESIVD

-815 VTTKETQSGETE
+815 VTTKEMQSGETE
-827 EDQEED
+827 EDPEED

-855 DRDITSKMEEDSSS
+855 DREITPKTEEESPS
-869 LESIVDPDL
+869 LESNVDTDL
-878 PSFSHEDEV
+878 PSFSYEDEV
-887 TSDETQGGETE
+887 TTKETQSGETE
-898 EDQEEDQEETM
+898 EDPEEYAEETM

-915 GTSEE
+915 DPSEE

-925 ERESEDSSPLSEE
+925 ERESEESSPLSEE

-958 ESSSDDVGSTEESMG
+958 ESSSDDVDSTEESMG
-973 SDVFAPECEENS
+973 PEVFAPECEEDS

-994 TEIPVVAEEDK
+994 KEHPVVAEEDK

-1048 KEEEKGESVPEEPKN
+1048 KKEEKGESVPEELKN
-1063 SEIDSNKSFCDSLF
+1063 SETDSNKSFCDSLF

>member
-143 LRAAIEERLLP
+143 LRSAIEERLLP
-154 SVMDEKTLER
+154 SEMDEKTLER

-373 NPILYPSSFSRVVK
+373 NPILYPASFSRVVK

-434 KSAKTELLTALLG
+434 RSAKTELLTALLG

-612 EDPEEAEF
+612 EDPEEVEF

-672 PEMEEEGEIGVEI
+672 PEMEEEGEIGVGI
-685 EGEEP
+685 ESEEP

-727 LESNVDTDLPS
+727 LES
-738 FSHED
+738 
-743 EVTSDE
+743 
-749 TQSGEAE
+749 
-756 EDQEEYAEE
+756 
-765 TMDGEEVSDASEK
+765 
-778 EDATEKDR
+778 
-786 DITPKM
+786 
-792 EEESPSLESIVD
+792 IVD
-804 TDLPSFSHEDE
+804 TDLPSFSYEDE

-827 EDQEED
+827 EDPEEY
-833 QEETMDGEEVSDASE
+833 A
-848 KEDAIEK
+848 
-855 DRDITSKMEEDSSS
+855 
-869 LESIVDPDL
+869 
-878 PSFSHEDEV
+878 
-887 TSDETQGGETE
+887 
-898 EDQEEDQEETM
+898 EETM

-915 GTSEE
+915 DPSEE

-925 ERESEDSSPLSEE
+925 ERESEESSPLSEE

-958 ESSSDDVGSTEESMG
+958 ESSSDDVGSTKESMG
-973 SDVFAPECEENS
+973 SEVFAPECEEDS

-994 TEIPVVAEEDK
+994 KEHPVVAEECK

-1039 SEEEPQSQE
+1039 REEEPQSQE
-1048 KEEEKGESVPEEPKN
+1048 KEEEKGESVPEELKN
-1063 SEIDSNKSFCDSLF
+1063 SETDSNKSFCDSLF

>member
-132 EGKVTVEDAFG
+132 EGKVTVEDALG
-143 LRAAIEERLLP
+143 LRSAIEERLLP

-373 NPILYPSSFSRVVK
+373 NPILYPASFSRVVK

-467 STESSTDDLRDDPTT
+467 STESSTDDLKDDPAT

-591 HEEEEEKEE
+591 HEEEEEKDE

-612 EDPEEAEF
+612 EDPEEVEF

-672 PEMEEEGEIGVEI
+672 PEMEEEGEIGVGI
-685 EGEEP
+685 ESEEP

-727 LESNVDTDLPS
+727 LESIVDTDLPS

-743 EVTSDE
+743 EVTTKE
-749 TQSGEAE
+749 TQSGETEEDPE
-756 EDQEEYAEE
+756 EDQEE
-765 TMDGEEVSDASEK
+765 TIDGEEVSDASEN
-778 EDATEKDR
+778 EDAIEKDR
-786 DITPKM
+786 DITSKM
-792 EEESPSLESIVD
+792 EEDSSSLESIVD

-827 EDQEED
+827 EDPEEY
-833 QEETMDGEEVSDASE
+833 A
-848 KEDAIEK
+848 
-855 DRDITSKMEEDSSS
+855 
-869 LESIVDPDL
+869 
-878 PSFSHEDEV
+878 
-887 TSDETQGGETE
+887 
-898 EDQEEDQEETM
+898 EETM

-915 GTSEE
+915 DPSEE

-925 ERESEDSSPLSEE
+925 ERESEESSPVSEE

-958 ESSSDDVGSTEESMG
+958 ESSIHDVDSTEESMG
-973 SDVFAPECEENS
+973 PEVFAPECEEDS
-985 SLNGELPLE
+985 SLNGDLPLE
-994 TEIPVVAEEDK
+994 KEHPVVAEEYK

-1039 SEEEPQSQE
+1039 REEEPQSQE
-1048 KEEEKGESVPEEPKN
+1048 KEEEKGESVQEEPKN
-1063 SEIDSNKSFCDSLF
+1063 SETDSNKSFCDSLF

>member
-143 LRAAIEERLLP
+143 LRSVIEERLLP
-154 SVMDEKTLER
+154 SEMDEKTLER

-564 KLDDIGPGESYDS
+564 KLDDIGPGESFDS

-672 PEMEEEGEIGVEI
+672 PEMEEEGEIGVGI
-685 EGEEP
+685 ESEEP

-715 ETTQEMDEESPS
+715 EITQEMD
-727 LESNVDTDLPS
+727 
-738 FSHED
+738 
-743 EVTSDE
+743 
-749 TQSGEAE
+749 
-756 EDQEEYAEE
+756 
-765 TMDGEEVSDASEK
+765 
-778 EDATEKDR
+778 
-786 DITPKM
+786 
-792 EEESPSLESIVD
+792 EESPSLESIVD

-827 EDQEED
+827 EDPEED

-855 DRDITSKMEEDSSS
+855 DREITLKTEEESPS
-869 LESIVDPDL
+869 LESIVDTDL
-878 PSFSHEDEV
+878 PSFSYEDEV

-898 EDQEEDQEETM
+898 EDPEEDQEETM

-958 ESSSDDVGSTEESMG
+958 ESSIHDVDSTEESMG
-973 SDVFAPECEENS
+973 PEVFAPECEEDS

-994 TEIPVVAEEDK
+994 KEHPVVAKEYK

-1039 SEEEPQSQE
+1039 REEEPQSQE
-1048 KEEEKGESVPEEPKN
+1048 KEEEKGESVPEELKN
-1063 SEIDSNKSFCDSLF
+1063 SETDSNKSFCDSLF

>member
-143 LRAAIEERLLP
+143 LRSAIEERLLP
-154 SVMDEKTLER
+154 SEMDEKTLER

-434 KSAKTELLTALLG
+434 RSAKTELLTALLG

-564 KLDDIGPGESYDS
+564 KLDNIGPGESYDS

-685 EGEEP
+685 ESEEP

-715 ETTQEMDEESPS
+715 EITQEMD
-727 LESNVDTDLPS
+727 
-738 FSHED
+738 
-743 EVTSDE
+743 
-749 TQSGEAE
+749 
-756 EDQEEYAEE
+756 
-765 TMDGEEVSDASEK
+765 
-778 EDATEKDR
+778 
-786 DITPKM
+786 
-792 EEESPSLESIVD
+792 EESPSLESIVD

-827 EDQEED
+827 EDPEED

-855 DRDITSKMEEDSSS
+855 DREITSKMEEDSSS
-869 LESIVDPDL
+869 LESIVDTDL

-887 TSDETQGGETE
+887 TTKETQSGETE
-898 EDQEEDQEETM
+898 EDPEEYAEETM

-915 GTSEE
+915 DPSEE

-952 GSEKEN
+952 ESEKEN

-973 SDVFAPECEENS
+973 PEVFAPECEEDS

-994 TEIPVVAEEDK
+994 KEHPVVAEEDK

-1039 SEEEPQSQE
+1039 REEEPQSQE
-1048 KEEEKGESVPEEPKN
+1048 KEEEKGESVPEELKN
-1063 SEIDSNKSFCDSLF
+1063 SETDSNKSFCDSLF

>member
-1 MSDLFLPLKV
+1 MPLKV

-154 SVMDEKTLER
+154 SEMDEKTLER

-373 NPILYPSSFSRVVK
+373 NPILYPASFSRVVK

-467 STESSTDDLRDDPTT
+467 STESSTDDLKDDPTT

-564 KLDDIGPGESYDS
+564 RLDDIGPGESFDS

-620 ENELDEEEKK
+620 ENELDEEEEK

-643 SIITLPSE
+643 SILTLPSE
-651 NAPSAEDDILS
+651 NAPSAEDHILS

-672 PEMEEEGEIGVEI
+672 PEMEEEGEIGI
-685 EGEEP
+685 ESEEP
-690 NDAVESSSTPE
+690 NDAVESSPTPE

-738 FSHED
+738 FS
-743 EVTSDE
+743 
-749 TQSGEAE
+749 Q
-756 EDQEEYAEE
+756 
-765 TMDGEEVSDASEK
+765 
-778 EDATEKDR
+778 
-786 DITPKM
+786 
-792 EEESPSLESIVD
+792 
-804 TDLPSFSHEDE
+804 EDE

-827 EDQEED
+827 EDPEED
-833 QEETMDGEEVSDASE
+833 QEETMDG
-848 KEDAIEK
+848 
-855 DRDITSKMEEDSSS
+855 
-869 LESIVDPDL
+869 
-878 PSFSHEDEV
+878 
-887 TSDETQGGETE
+887 
-898 EDQEEDQEETM
+898 
-909 DREDVS
+909 EDVS

-925 ERESEDSSPLSEE
+925 ERESEESSPVSDE

-973 SDVFAPECEENS
+973 PEVFAPEREEDS

-994 TEIPVVAEEDK
+994 TEIPVVVEEDK

-1048 KEEEKGESVPEEPKN
+1048 KEEEKGESVQEEPKN
-1063 SEIDSNKSFCDSLF
+1063 SETDSNKSFCDSLF

>member
-143 LRAAIEERLLP
+143 LRSAIEERLLP

-643 SIITLPSE
+643 SIMTLPSE

-672 PEMEEEGEIGVEI
+672 PEMEEEGEIGVGI
-685 EGEEP
+685 ESEEP

-715 ETTQEMDEESPS
+715 E
-727 LESNVDTDLPS
+727 
-738 FSHED
+738 
-743 EVTSDE
+743 
-749 TQSGEAE
+749 
-756 EDQEEYAEE
+756 
-765 TMDGEEVSDASEK
+765 
-778 EDATEKDR
+778 
-786 DITPKM
+786 ITPKM

-833 QEETMDGEEVSDASE
+833 QEETMD
-848 KEDAIEK
+848 K
-855 DRDITSKMEEDSSS
+855 
-869 LESIVDPDL
+869 
-878 PSFSHEDEV
+878 
-887 TSDETQGGETE
+887 
-898 EDQEEDQEETM
+898 
-909 DREDVS
+909 EDVS
-915 GTSEE
+915 GPSEE

-1005 EEEPS
+1005 EDEPS

-1063 SEIDSNKSFCDSLF
+1063 SETDSNKSFCDSLF

>member
-1 MSDLFLPLKV
+1 MPLKV

-307 FIELEGKHYSFVAMH
+307 FIELEGKYYSFVAMH

-373 NPILYPSSFSRVVK
+373 NPILYPASFSRVVK

-467 STESSTDDLRDDPTT
+467 STESSTDDLKDDPTT

-564 KLDDIGPGESYDS
+564 RLDDIGPGESFDS

-591 HEEEEEKEE
+591 HEEEEEKEK

-612 EDPEEAEF
+612 EDPEEVEF

-672 PEMEEEGEIGVEI
+672 PEMEEEGEIGVGI
-685 EGEEP
+685 ESEEP

-743 EVTSDE
+743 EVTTKE
-749 TQSGEAE
+749 TQSGETE
-756 EDQEEYAEE
+756 EDPEEYAEE
-765 TMDGEEVSDASEK
+765 RMDGEEVSDASEK
-778 EDATEKDR
+778 EDAIEKDR

-792 EEESPSLESIVD
+792 DEDSPSLESIVDTDLPFFSHEDEVTTKEMQSGETEEDPEEDQEETMDEEEVSDASENEDAIEKDRDITSKMEEDSSSLESIVD

-827 EDQEED
+827 EDPEEY
-833 QEETMDGEEVSDASE
+833 A
-848 KEDAIEK
+848 
-855 DRDITSKMEEDSSS
+855 
-869 LESIVDPDL
+869 
-878 PSFSHEDEV
+878 
-887 TSDETQGGETE
+887 
-898 EDQEEDQEETM
+898 EETM

-915 GTSEE
+915 DPSEE

-925 ERESEDSSPLSEE
+925 ERESEESSPLSQES
-938 PPALFE
+938 PALFE

-958 ESSSDDVGSTEESMG
+958 ESSIHDVDSTEESMG
-973 SDVFAPECEENS
+973 PEVFAPECEEDS

-994 TEIPVVAEEDK
+994 KEHPVVAEEYK

-1048 KEEEKGESVPEEPKN
+1048 KKEEKGESVPEEPKN
-1063 SEIDSNKSFCDSLF
+1063 SETDSNKSFCDSLF

>member
-1 MSDLFLPLKV
+1 MPLKV

-35 SSMGKILS
+35 ASMGKILS

-132 EGKVTVEDAFG
+132 EGKVTVEDALG
-143 LRAAIEERLLP
+143 LRSAIEERLLP
-154 SVMDEKTLER
+154 SEMDEKTLER

-288 QLDLM
+288 QLDLI

-434 KSAKTELLTALLG
+434 RSAKTELLTALLG

-564 KLDDIGPGESYDS
+564 KLDDIGPGESFDS

-612 EDPEEAEF
+612 EDPEEVEF
-620 ENELDEEEKK
+620 ENELDEEEEK

-643 SIITLPSE
+643 SFLTLPSE
-651 NAPSAEDDILS
+651 NAPSPEDDILS

-672 PEMEEEGEIGVEI
+672 PEMEEEGEIGVGI
-685 EGEEP
+685 ESEEP
-690 NDAVESSSTPE
+690 NDAVESTSTPE

-715 ETTQEMDEESPS
+715 EITPKMDEESP
-727 LESNVDTDLPS
+727 
-738 FSHED
+738 
-743 EVTSDE
+743 
-749 TQSGEAE
+749 
-756 EDQEEYAEE
+756 
-765 TMDGEEVSDASEK
+765 
-778 EDATEKDR
+778 R
-786 DITPKM
+786 
-792 EEESPSLESIVD
+792 LESIVD

-815 VTTKETQSGETE
+815 VAIDETQSGETE
-827 EDQEED
+827 EDQEEYA
-833 QEETMDGEEVSDASE
+833 EETMDGE
-848 KEDAIEK
+848 
-855 DRDITSKMEEDSSS
+855 
-869 LESIVDPDL
+869 
-878 PSFSHEDEV
+878 
-887 TSDETQGGETE
+887 
-898 EDQEEDQEETM
+898 
-909 DREDVS
+909 DVS
-915 GTSEE
+915 GPSEE

-958 ESSSDDVGSTEESMG
+958 ESSSDDVDSTEESIV
-973 SDVFAPECEENS
+973 SEVSALECEKEDS

-994 TEIPVVAEEDK
+994 TELPVVAEEDK

-1010 LQNENAVAEEEGNV
+1010 LQSENVVAEEEGNV

-1063 SEIDSNKSFCDSLF
+1063 SETDSNKSFCDSLF

>member
-715 ETTQEMDEESPS
+715 EITPKMEEESPS

-738 FSHED
+738 FSYED
-743 EVTSDE
+743 EVTTKE
-749 TQSGEAE
+749 TQSGETE

-765 TMDGEEVSDASEK
+765 TMDGEEVSDASEN
-778 EDATEKDR
+778 
-786 DITPKM
+786 
-792 EEESPSLESIVD
+792 
-804 TDLPSFSHEDE
+804 
-815 VTTKETQSGETE
+815 
-827 EDQEED
+827 
-833 QEETMDGEEVSDASE
+833 
-848 KEDAIEK
+848 EDAIEK

-869 LESIVDPDL
+869 LESIVDTDL
-878 PSFSHEDEV
+878 PSFSREDEV
-887 TSDETQGGETE
+887 TTKETQSGETE

-925 ERESEDSSPLSEE
+925 ERESEESSPLSEE

-1005 EEEPS
+1005 EDEPS

-1039 SEEEPQSQE
+1039 REEEPQSQE
-1048 KEEEKGESVPEEPKN
+1048 KEEEKGESVPEELKN
-1063 SEIDSNKSFCDSLF
+1063 SETDSNKSFCDSLF

-1182 LFNIVDYSLSI
+1182 LFNIVDFSLSI

>member
-110 LSEDVVRRIAR
+110 ISEDVVRRIAR

-154 SVMDEKTLER
+154 SEMDEKTLER

-373 NPILYPSSFSRVVK
+373 NPILYPASFSRVVK

-434 KSAKTELLTALLG
+434 RSAKTELLTALLG

-685 EGEEP
+685 ESEEP

-715 ETTQEMDEESPS
+715 EITQGMD
-727 LESNVDTDLPS
+727 
-738 FSHED
+738 
-743 EVTSDE
+743 
-749 TQSGEAE
+749 
-756 EDQEEYAEE
+756 
-765 TMDGEEVSDASEK
+765 
-778 EDATEKDR
+778 
-786 DITPKM
+786 
-792 EEESPSLESIVD
+792 EESPSLESIVD

-827 EDQEED
+827 EDPEEY
-833 QEETMDGEEVSDASE
+833 A
-848 KEDAIEK
+848 
-855 DRDITSKMEEDSSS
+855 
-869 LESIVDPDL
+869 
-878 PSFSHEDEV
+878 
-887 TSDETQGGETE
+887 
-898 EDQEEDQEETM
+898 EETM

-915 GTSEE
+915 DPSEE

-925 ERESEDSSPLSEE
+925 ERESEESSPLSEE

-958 ESSSDDVGSTEESMG
+958 ESSSDDVDSTEESMG
-973 SDVFAPECEENS
+973 PEVFAPECEENS

-994 TEIPVVAEEDK
+994 KEHPVVAEEDK

-1048 KEEEKGESVPEEPKN
+1048 KEEEKGESVPEELKN
-1063 SEIDSNKSFCDSLF
+1063 SETDSNKSFCDSLF

>member
-1 MSDLFLPLKV
+1 MPLKV

-672 PEMEEEGEIGVEI
+672 PEMEEEGEIGVGI
-685 EGEEP
+685 ESEEP

-715 ETTQEMDEESPS
+715 E
-727 LESNVDTDLPS
+727 
-738 FSHED
+738 
-743 EVTSDE
+743 
-749 TQSGEAE
+749 
-756 EDQEEYAEE
+756 
-765 TMDGEEVSDASEK
+765 
-778 EDATEKDR
+778 
-786 DITPKM
+786 ITPKM
-792 EEESPSLESIVD
+792 DEESPSLESIVD

-827 EDQEED
+827 EDPEEYA
-833 QEETMDGEEVSDASE
+833 EETMDGEEVSDASE
-848 KEDAIEK
+848 KEEAIEK
-855 DRDITSKMEEDSSS
+855 DRDVTPKMEEESPS
-869 LESIVDPDL
+869 LESIVDTDL
-878 PSFSHEDEV
+878 PSFSYEDEV
-887 TSDETQGGETE
+887 TTKETQNGETE
-898 EDQEEDQEETM
+898 EDPEEYAEETM

-915 GTSEE
+915 DPSEE

-985 SLNGELPLE
+985 SINGDLPLE

-1039 SEEEPQSQE
+1039 REEEPQSQE
-1048 KEEEKGESVPEEPKN
+1048 KEEEKGESVPEELKN
-1063 SEIDSNKSFCDSLF
+1063 SETDSNKSFCDSLF

>member
-672 PEMEEEGEIGVEI
+672 PEMEEEGEIGVGI
-685 EGEEP
+685 ESEEP

-715 ETTQEMDEESPS
+715 EITQEMDEESPS
-727 LESNVDTDLPS
+727 LESIVDTDLPS

-743 EVTSDE
+743 EVTTKE
-749 TQSGEAE
+749 TQSGERE
-756 EDQEEYAEE
+756 EDQEE

-778 EDATEKDR
+778 EDAIEKDR

-833 QEETMDGEEVSDASE
+833 QEETMD
-848 KEDAIEK
+848 
-855 DRDITSKMEEDSSS
+855 
-869 LESIVDPDL
+869 
-878 PSFSHEDEV
+878 
-887 TSDETQGGETE
+887 
-898 EDQEEDQEETM
+898 
-909 DREDVS
+909 REDVS
-915 GTSEE
+915 DPSEE

-925 ERESEDSSPLSEE
+925 ERESEESSPLSEE

-1048 KEEEKGESVPEEPKN
+1048 KEEEKGESVPEELKN
-1063 SEIDSNKSFCDSLF
+1063 SETDSNKSFCDSLF